1 MLHEYPEEEE
11 LRADPAVRQRNVI
24 RVLSAQEKKRVS
36 RLHLNSARSSELYFV
51 QRRAERRAVEILSI
65 ARGNHRK

>member
-1 MLHEYPEEEE
+1 MLHEYPEEE
-11 LRADPAVRQRNVI
+11 LRAGPVRQRNVV

-36 RLHLNSARSSELYFV
+36 RLNLNNARSSELYFV

-65 ARGNHRK
+65 ARGNR